1 MKKGIFSILAILLCL
16 GMLAGCAEQSNA
28 EAPNTSTSVTDYC
41 EDPTTGD
48 SSEENPTVNTSDAYA
63 KLVAYKTEGY
73 SQQSVSEFN
82 SSLLSELGE
91 LLEAIAEVNVSPDDE
106 NYDFIIVTLQAS
118 LSELYAEQMNEDA
131 FFFGYVKNGRLST
144 PLNGTEE
151 AIFEASGSIYDFLF
165 IATYYLE
172 YEIISPDTVTIAE
185 RDHVLSSL
193 GEELQ
198 AYVDS
203 LGESELSGTTIEKD
217 LTDRAL
223 TILQDIVPEG
233 MTVSCEIQ
241 IDK

>member
-1 MKKGIFSILAILLCL
+1 MKKGIISILAILLCL

-73 SQQSVSEFN
+73 SQKSVSEFN
-82 SSLLSELGE
+82 SSLLSEL
-91 LLEAIAEVNVSPDDE
+91 
-106 NYDFIIVTLQAS
+106 
-118 LSELYAEQMNEDA
+118 
-131 FFFGYVKNGRLST
+131 
-144 PLNGTEE
+144 
-151 AIFEASGSIYDFLF
+151 GSIYDFLF

-203 LGESELSGTTIEKD
+203 LCESELSGTTIEKD